1 MKKIY
6 LSVVCLLISIPL
18 IAQLYVEPEKEV
30 ECSVFLAKEGRG
42 RAQQGLEIWDDYIF
56 SCEDGGHVNIYD
68 FKSAD
73 PKPVAGFELASSH
86 PDNHVNNVCFGVETK
101 RGASFPLLYITNG
114 KVGSELEWLCFVES
128 ITRRGKRFSSE
139 IAQTIELDGSKWAEK
154 GYVPIFGAPS
164 WLVDRERGFIWIFSA
179 RKRTV
184 AKVTKHA
191 WENQYV
197 ATKFRIPSLSEGA
210 NCLLYTSPS
219 PRD

>member
-1 MKKIY
+1 M
-6 LSVVCLLISIPL
+6 
-18 IAQLYVEPEKEV
+18 
-30 ECSVFLAKEGRG
+30 
-42 RAQQGLEIWDDYIF
+42 
-56 SCEDGGHVNIYD
+56 NIYD

-154 GYVPIFGAPS
+154 G
-164 WLVDRERGFIWIFSA
+164 
-179 RKRTV
+179 
-184 AKVTKHA
+184 
-191 WENQYV
+191 
-197 ATKFRIPSLSEGA
+197 
-210 NCLLYTSPS
+210 
-219 PRD
+219 

>member
-73 PKPVAGFELASSH
+73 PKPVAGFELMYALASRQNAEH
-86 PDNHVNNVCFGVETK
+86 
-101 RGASFPLLYITNG
+101 
-114 KVGSELEWLCFVES
+114 
-128 ITRRGKRFSSE
+128 RFLSCIS
-139 IAQTIELDGSKWAEK
+139 QTG
-154 GYVPIFGAPS
+154 
-164 WLVDRERGFIWIFSA
+164 R
-179 RKRTV
+179 
-184 AKVTKHA
+184 
-191 WENQYV
+191 
-197 ATKFRIPSLSEGA
+197 
-210 NCLLYTSPS
+210 
-219 PRD
+219 

>member
-86 PDNHVNNVCFGVETK
+86 PDNHVIMYALALRQNAEH
-101 RGASFPLLYITNG
+101 
-114 KVGSELEWLCFVES
+114 
-128 ITRRGKRFSSE
+128 RFLSCIS
-139 IAQTIELDGSKWAEK
+139 QTG
-154 GYVPIFGAPS
+154 
-164 WLVDRERGFIWIFSA
+164 R
-179 RKRTV
+179 
-184 AKVTKHA
+184 
-191 WENQYV
+191 
-197 ATKFRIPSLSEGA
+197 
-210 NCLLYTSPS
+210 
-219 PRD
+219 

>member
-30 ECSVFLAKEGRG
+30 ECSVFLTKEGRG

-114 KVGSELEWLCFVES
+114 KVGSEL
-128 ITRRGKRFSSE
+128 
-139 IAQTIELDGSKWAEK
+139 
-154 GYVPIFGAPS
+154 
-164 WLVDRERGFIWIFSA
+164 
-179 RKRTV
+179 
-184 AKVTKHA
+184 
-191 WENQYV
+191 
-197 ATKFRIPSLSEGA
+197 
-210 NCLLYTSPS
+210 
-219 PRD
+219 

>member
-42 RAQQGLEIWDDYIF
+42 RAQQGLEMWDDYIF

-86 PDNHVNNVCFGVETK
+86 PDNHVNNVCFGV
-101 RGASFPLLYITNG
+101 
-114 KVGSELEWLCFVES
+114 
-128 ITRRGKRFSSE
+128 
-139 IAQTIELDGSKWAEK
+139 
-154 GYVPIFGAPS
+154 
-164 WLVDRERGFIWIFSA
+164 
-179 RKRTV
+179 
-184 AKVTKHA
+184 
-191 WENQYV
+191 
-197 ATKFRIPSLSEGA
+197 
-210 NCLLYTSPS
+210 
-219 PRD
+219 

>member
-114 KVGSELEWLCFVES
+114 KVGSELEWLCFVE
-128 ITRRGKRFSSE
+128 IRGKAVA
-139 IAQTIELDGSKWAEK
+139 IAVAFQ
-154 GYVPIFGAPS
+154 
-164 WLVDRERGFIWIFSA
+164 WIFNYIVSSTFVVENVLAAKSYRQLNSMA
-179 RKRTV
+179 RSGRRKGMS
-184 AKVTKHA
+184 
-191 WENQYV
+191 
-197 ATKFRIPSLSEGA
+197 PSLVRQAGWSIG
-210 NCLLYTSPS
+210 NGDLYGYS
-219 PRD
+219 RRVNVLWRRIH

>member
-73 PKPVAGFELASSH
+73 PKPVAGFELASSLVYH
-86 PDNHVNNVCFGVETK
+86 NREGRK
-101 RGASFPLLYITNG
+101 R
-114 KVGSELEWLCFVES
+114 VGMVVLCGEHH
-128 ITRRGKRFSSE
+128 
-139 IAQTIELDGSKWAEK
+139 
-154 GYVPIFGAPS
+154 PS
-164 WLVDRERGFIWIFSA
+164 WKTF
-179 RKRTV
+179 
-184 AKVTKHA
+184 
-191 WENQYV
+191 
-197 ATKFRIPSLSEGA
+197 
-210 NCLLYTSPS
+210 
-219 PRD
+219 

>member
-139 IAQTIELDGSKWAEK
+139 IAQTIEL
-154 GYVPIFGAPS
+154 
-164 WLVDRERGFIWIFSA
+164 L
-179 RKRTV
+179 
-184 AKVTKHA
+184 
-191 WENQYV
+191 
-197 ATKFRIPSLSEGA
+197 SLIHI
-210 NCLLYTSPS
+210 
-219 PRD
+219 

>member
-73 PKPVAGFELASSH
+73 PKPRSEERRV
-86 PDNHVNNVCFGVETK
+86 
-101 RGASFPLLYITNG
+101 G
-114 KVGSELEWLCFVES
+114 KECRSRW
-128 ITRRGKRFSSE
+128 
-139 IAQTIELDGSKWAEK
+139 
-154 GYVPIFGAPS
+154 
-164 WLVDRERGFIWIFSA
+164 
-179 RKRTV
+179 
-184 AKVTKHA
+184 
-191 WENQYV
+191 
-197 ATKFRIPSLSEGA
+197 
-210 NCLLYTSPS
+210 SPYH
-219 PRD
+219 